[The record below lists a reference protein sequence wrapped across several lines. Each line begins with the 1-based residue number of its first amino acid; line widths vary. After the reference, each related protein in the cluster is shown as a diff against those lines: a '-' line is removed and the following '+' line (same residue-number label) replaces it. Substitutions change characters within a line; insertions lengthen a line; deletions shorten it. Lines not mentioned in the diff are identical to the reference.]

1 MGTDLKDGEFMQ
13 MCEAAKEQSYDPYRQ
28 VGSVIVAIEG
38 DVISTG
44 TNRPPAALKLS
55 REESDMAIKADPN
68 WRYFV
73 LEHAERNA
81 IRAAGTRSL
90 AGATIYS
97 SLFPCA
103 DCARAIAAAGIA
115 RVVTVPVIGAND
127 DKKWEEH
134 FHYARIIFE
143 KAGIEV
149 DLLEA

>member
-1 MGTDLKDGEFMQ
+1 MSTEHKDSEFMR
-13 MCEAAKEQSYDPYRQ
+13 MCDAAKEQSHDPYRQ
-28 VGSVIVAIEG
+28 VGSVIVAVDG

-44 TNRPPAALKLS
+44 TNRPPQALKLS
-55 REESDMAIKADPN
+55 RDDSDRAIKADPN

-81 IRAAGTRSL
+81 IRAAGARSL
-90 AGATIYS
+90 TGATIYS

-103 DCARAIAAAGIA
+103 DCARAIAAAGIT

-134 FHYARIIFE
+134 FYYARLIFE
-143 KAGIEV
+143 QAGIHV
-149 DLLEA
+149 DLFTE